1 MKIRTDFVTN
11 SSSSSFTLNI
21 VIELKNRKKLKYNA
35 YGYEEAFG
43 PGEYTQVY
51 AYLSPKKLAE
61 CSDVEELVK
70 MLKDSVE
77 CEGEPILTDDDGF
90 MEKVKNIPSMQDIAK
105 IYVSG
110 VEDYDGVNKY
120 SQEYTYDCVAGR
132 YTYSI
137 DGEEWSAIDGAS
149 GGGLYVSD
157 RKMAEKEE
165 EDYE

>member
-1 MKIRTDFVTN
+1 
-11 SSSSSFTLNI
+11 
-21 VIELKNRKKLKYNA
+21 
-35 YGYEEAFG
+35 
-43 PGEYTQVY
+43 
-51 AYLSPKKLAE
+51 
-61 CSDVEELVK
+61 
-70 MLKDSVE
+70 
-77 CEGEPILTDDDGF
+77 
-90 MEKVKNIPSMQDIAK
+90 MQDIAK

-120 SQEYTYDCVAGR
+120 AQEYTYDCVAGR